1 MGAKK
6 KKGKGGKKGK
16 SSEPRPEVSSAEQM
30 AYKIQSL
37 EAQLESARERVKRLG
52 HDNEELR
59 RTREKV
65 EKDTHEFVAY
75 FQKEMEKKDD
85 LVADLRYNL
94 RQAELSASRSRRVCG
109 AVRGCVRVP
118 AHAVRPV
125 PAVHPSHA
133 ITCGSCCVVACG
145 AWPGK
150 EKELR
155 ETRQKLTSQMES
167 KDNEYS
173 ATDRELRLRLKTVEE
188 DLSMLYDFKAHKKE
202 LEAKLRDQ
210 EQQLIEKDLFHQKK
224 VAAIERK
231 YIEEKG
237 RMQKEHDRELKTIK
251 RRSREEA
258 QKDLDSDTRRIITDN
273 RRMVSK
279 GAAAAPRAC
288 WLAAERASADAPLG
302 ARGTNRV
309 RS

>member
-94 RQAELSASRSRRVCG
+94 RQAELSASRGRR
-109 AVRGCVRVP
+109 VRGCAGQRMRFDLCLP
-118 AHAVRPV
+118 RIPLMRSPV
-125 PAVHPSHA
+125 LPAVPWRVMR
-133 ITCGSCCVVACG
+133 GQV
-145 AWPGK
+145 
-150 EKELR
+150 R
-155 ETRQKLTSQMES
+155 
-167 KDNEYS
+167 
-173 ATDRELRLRLKTVEE
+173 
-188 DLSMLYDFKAHKKE
+188 
-202 LEAKLRDQ
+202 
-210 EQQLIEKDLFHQKK
+210 
-224 VAAIERK
+224 
-231 YIEEKG
+231 
-237 RMQKEHDRELKTIK
+237 
-251 RRSREEA
+251 RRSCV
-258 QKDLDSDTRRIITDN
+258 RR
-273 RRMVSK
+273 
-279 GAAAAPRAC
+279 G
-288 WLAAERASADAPLG
+288 
-302 ARGTNRV
+302 